1 MSFPVER
8 IRIATSELSNTIFIG
23 RVNAKENLWLDK
35 RDCTEE
41 AIAAVRDH
49 LFAEIEDGKDM
60 AGYRWSMKDGRTIDL
75 LVKVRDGEVEEG
87 DDS

>member
-8 IRIATSELSNTIFIG
+8 IKIATSELSNTIFIG

-49 LFAEIEDGKDM
+49 LFAEIEEGKDR
-60 AGYRWSMKDGRTIDL
+60 AGYRWSMKDGRTVDL
-75 LVKVRDGEVEEG
+75 LVKVRDGEVEDG
-87 DDS
+87 DDA

>member
-8 IRIATSELSNTIFIG
+8 IKIATSELSNTIFIG

-35 RDCTEE
+35 RDCTDE

-49 LFAEIEDGKDM
+49 LFAEIEEGKDT
-60 AGYRWSMKDGRTIDL
+60 AGYRWTMKDGRTVDL
-75 LVKVRDGEVEEG
+75 LVKVRDGEVEDG
-87 DDS
+87 DDT